1 MQKDLPVKLC
11 SLAIV
16 LVSLTSSP
24 VIASWSLGVGA
35 SYSPAVYKD
44 TPSNKVVIPIIGYE
58 GEHVYLRGFT
68 AGYRIWERRSPHNV
82 IFRLAYDPRTLHPS
96 DSDDPIIQQVDKRK
110 STGLGGVTYQY
121 VNRSVGQFQ
130 VTFAG
135 DVAGVHDG
143 MYAETVYSVPI
154 RTQRWMLTP
163 SIGYSWNSSKLNNH
177 LYGVSAEE
185 AARINGLQEFTP
197 DGDGEFFLS
206 LRGVFKFTQHII
218 ATAGVRYTNLEGDLE
233 ASPLLDKTDSFA
245 VNMGVVYAF

>member
-1 MQKDLPVKLC
+1 MKWIGFSAALF
-11 SLAIV
+11 V
-16 LVSLTSSP
+16 LSSSP
-24 VIASWSLGVGA
+24 AVAGWSLGVGA

-44 TPSNKVVIPIIGYE
+44 TPSNQVVIPIIGYE
-58 GEHVYLRGFT
+58 GEHLYLRGFT

-82 IFRLAYDPRTLHPS
+82 IFRLAYDPRTLQPS
-96 DSDDPIIQQVDKRK
+96 DSDDPIIRQIDKRK

-121 VNRSVGQFQ
+121 ANRSIGQFQ

-135 DVAGVHDG
+135 DIAGVHDG

-154 RTQRWMLTP
+154 RTKKWMLTP

-185 AARINGLQEFTP
+185 AERITGLDEFTP
-197 DGDGEFFLS
+197 DGDGQFFLG
-206 LRGVFKFTQHII
+206 LRGLYKFTDHIV

-233 ASPLLDKTDSFA
+233 DSPLLEDTDSFS
-245 VNMGVVYAF
+245 VNIGLVYAF